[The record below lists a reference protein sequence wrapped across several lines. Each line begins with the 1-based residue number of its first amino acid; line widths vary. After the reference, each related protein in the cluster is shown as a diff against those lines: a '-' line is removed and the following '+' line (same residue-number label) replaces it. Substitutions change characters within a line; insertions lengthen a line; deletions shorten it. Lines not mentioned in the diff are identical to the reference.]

1 MGKKDY
7 NDYDELSLFQN
18 KTSPPLAER
27 MRPNALEGYLGQYN
41 IIGEGKPL
49 RKAIEND
56 SLMSIVL
63 WGPPG
68 CGKTTLARIIREK
81 TKSHFVHFNA
91 VTSGV
96 ADIKRVMRE
105 AKDRQRLENRRT
117 ILFVDEI
124 HRFNKAQQDA
134 FLPAVEDGT
143 IILIGATTENP
154 SFELI
159 SPLLSRSKVFVL
171 EPLSKENLM
180 AVLKKALQD
189 KDKGLGKYNVEI
201 SDVVLELIIELSYN
215 DARISLNTLEFAVT
229 TKRHKDDE
237 DNEAIHIDRQWILDV
252 VQKSNLHYDKGGEE
266 HFNLIS
272 AVHKCL
278 RDSDPNASVYWI
290 TRMLE
295 GGEDPLYIARRLV
308 RFATEDIGLAD
319 PNALRITISAKETC
333 EFLGMPEC
341 ALALIEAG
349 IYLAM
354 SPKSNSIYMAYKK
367 AREDIRKYGHL
378 PVPKVI
384 RNAPTKLMK
393 DLGYSKGYKYAHEYD
408 NAEVEQEH
416 LPEQL
421 KGSKYYIPTDRG
433 IEKKLKE
440 KLSKRK
446 NDKIK

>member
-1 MGKKDY
+1 MKKH
-7 NDYDELSLFQN
+7 NYDDDLSLFQN
-18 KTSPPLAER
+18 KATPPLAER
-27 MRPNALEGYLGQYN
+27 MRPHTLKAYLGQQGVV
-41 IIGEGKPL
+41 GEGKPL

-56 SLMSIVL
+56 NLMSVIL

-68 CGKTTLARIIREK
+68 CGKTTLARIIREM

-96 ADIKRVMRE
+96 ADIKKVMRE
-105 AKDRQRLENRRT
+105 AHDRQRLENKKT

-171 EPLSKENLM
+171 EPLSKKNLL
-180 AVLKKALQD
+180 AVLKNALLD
-189 KDKGLGKYNVEI
+189 DVNGLGNYNVEI
-201 SDVVLELIIELSYN
+201 SNDVLELIIELSYN
-215 DARISLNTLEFAVT
+215 DARTALNTLEFAVT
-229 TKRHKDDE
+229 TKKSKD
-237 DNEAIHIDRQWILDV
+237 NPNQKLHIDKQWILDV
-252 VQKSNLHYDKGGEE
+252 VQKSNLHYDKAGEE

-278 RDSDPNASVYWI
+278 RDSDPDASIYWI

-319 PNALRITISAKETC
+319 PNALRITISAKEAC

-341 ALALIEAG
+341 ALALLEAG
-349 IYLAM
+349 VYLAM

-367 AREDIRKYGHL
+367 AREDVRKYGHL

-408 NAEVEQEH
+408 NAEVVQEH
-416 LPEQL
+416 LPDQL
-421 KGSKYYIPTDRG
+421 RGNVYYTPSDRG
-433 IEKKLKE
+433 VEKKLKE

-446 NDKIK
+446 KQC